1 MYGAAVVKVNGAIVA
16 WQPYEAELEPC
27 NQIEIELALTRRNTF
42 GPLHCVPAVL
52 DGTDSGSFCT
62 EGDKY
67 SEEPVT
73 IPCGFY
79 R

>member
-1 MYGAAVVKVNGAIVA
+1 M
-16 WQPYEAELEPC
+16 QS
-27 NQIEIELALTRRNTF
+27 IEIELMLTRRNTF